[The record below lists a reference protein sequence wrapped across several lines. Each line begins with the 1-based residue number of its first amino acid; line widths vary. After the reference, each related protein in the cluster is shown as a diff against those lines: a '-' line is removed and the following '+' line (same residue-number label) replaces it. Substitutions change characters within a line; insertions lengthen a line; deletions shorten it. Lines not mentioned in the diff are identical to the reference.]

1 MGFILKKIEGDKV
14 LWIVAVV
21 LGLISL
27 VSVYSAVSAYATTK
41 FDGDTERVLMKHLLT
56 LVLGYAFMWGASRV
70 DYRKYSKFFYIAL
83 WLCIPLLV
91 YTLLWGAN
99 LNSASRS
106 IRILGISFQSSD
118 LAKIVLIG
126 YVARMLFYKQDDIT
140 SFKKAVLPIILPTV
154 IVVAL
159 IMPEN
164 LSTAV
169 MLFVSVLV
177 LMFVAR
183 VRFVHLLY
191 IVGVV
196 VVSLLLYIGVMMMF
210 PEGERGRAET
220 WINRTESF
228 FSPKEEVQDPFDK
241 DNYQTT
247 YSKIA
252 VATGGAIGKGPGKS
266 TQRNFLPHPYSD
278 FIYAIILEE
287 YGLGGG
293 LLVLFMYVVLMTRA
307 VRVLRLRPCS
317 FAAFLTFGLTFLIV
331 MQALI
336 NMGVA
341 VSLLPVTGQPL
352 PFVSMGGT
360 SILFTGFAIGIL
372 MSVSRDIERE
382 KKEKQMAAQGLS
394 MQNNEEDGN
403 NASNN

>member
-1 MGFILKKIEGDKV
+1 MEFTLKKIEGDKV
-14 LWIVAVV
+14 LWIVAVI
-21 LGLISL
+21 LGLVSL
-27 VSVYSAVSAYATTK
+27 LSVYSAVSAYATTK

-56 LVLGYAFMWGASRV
+56 LVMGYGVMWMA
-70 DYRKYSKFFYIAL
+70 YRINYRRYSNVFLVAL

-118 LAKIVLIG
+118 LAKIVLMG
-126 YVARMLFYKQDDIT
+126 YVARMLCIKQNVIT
-140 SFKKAVLPIILPTV
+140 SFKDAVLPIIVPTI

-159 IMPEN
+159 IVPEN

-169 MLFVSVLV
+169 MLFVAVLV
-177 LMFVAR
+177 LMFVAG

-196 VVSLLLYIGVMMMF
+196 VMALLLYIAVMMMF
-210 PEGERGRAET
+210 PEGSRGRAQT
-220 WINRTESF
+220 WVNRTESF
-228 FSPKEEVQDPFDK
+228 FSPKDEVQDPFDK

-247 YSKIA
+247 FSKIA
-252 VATGGAIGKGPGKS
+252 VATGGVIGKGPGKS

-341 VSLLPVTGQPL
+341 VSILPVTGQPL

-360 SILFTGFAIGIL
+360 SILFTGLALGIL

-382 KKEKQMAAQGLS
+382 KKEKQLAAQGLS
-394 MQNNEEDGN
+394 PTNNEEYGN
-403 NASNN
+403 DACNN